1 MNNWNTMIDARKPRS
16 AQRVEGEELEK
27 LENIV
32 HWLDDL
38 IRIPILNIRI
48 GLDPILGAIP
58 WLGDTATAIFSMYL
72 IGSAMYYRVPKIV
85 ILRMAMNVGFDYLIG
100 IIPFVGDAT
109 DFFIKSNRWNMNLLR
124 KHARERRKPS
134 FGDYL
139 FVLGVI
145 GALAL
150 LVVGGIAFVFYAL
163 TAAGKLW

>member
-1 MNNWNTMIDARKPRS
+1 MNDWNSTIDARKPLS
-16 AQRVEGEELEK
+16 ARRVEGEELEK

-38 IRIPILNIRI
+38 IRIPILNLRI
-48 GLDPILGAIP
+48 GLDPILGAVP

-72 IGSAMYYRVPKIV
+72 IGSAMSYRVPKIV
-85 ILRMAMNVGFDYLIG
+85 ILRMAVNVGFDYLIG

-124 KHARERRKPS
+124 KYARERRKPS

-145 GALAL
+145 GALVL
-150 LVVGGIAFVFYAL
+150 VVVGGIVFIFSAL
-163 TAAGKLW
+163 KAAGKLW